1 MMSQAAPF
9 ELQMPN
15 PRRAAHALQALV
27 CCLAVAAMLCLHPFR
42 AQAQPAS
49 AAATAESVAPII
61 TPAALKVLID
71 KKANLRILDIRELM
85 QGDGKTPN
93 YDAGHI
99 PGAIAAPY
107 SSIRGP
113 EKNPGRVL
121 SDQELSQLFRKW
133 GIDTQAHIVIAPVGS
148 DASDFG
154 GAARLFWTLHLAGL
168 KRISILEGG
177 LGAWG
182 ALGYPIETTKNTPAT
197 SGISV
202 KLDRTQIATTN
213 EIAGLIRNRASGKK
227 FLLSDSRPEDYFLG
241 EDKHPSS
248 PRAGT
253 LPGAKNHDHEE
264 WFQLNTSKLLP
275 RDQLESIA
283 KNAGL
288 IGDQELITFCN
299 TGHWSATT
307 WFVLTQL
314 LGQRNIKLYPE
325 STVSWSKSRNPMDN
339 EPSRASVLKQQLKD
353 SVDNLKR

>member
-1 MMSQAAPF
+1 MMSPAAPIK
-9 ELQMPN
+9 LQMPI
-15 PRRAAHALQALV
+15 PRRAPRALQVLIGCLV
-27 CCLAVAAMLCLHPFR
+27 VAAALCSHPVM
-42 AQAQPAS
+42 AQTPPAAAAAS
-49 AAATAESVAPII
+49 AEVVSPII
-61 TPAALKVLID
+61 TPAALKALID

-113 EKNPGRVL
+113 EKNPGRVP
-121 SDQELSQLFRKW
+121 SDQELTQLFRKW
-133 GIDTQAHIVIAPVGS
+133 EIDAQAHIIIAPVGS

-154 GAARLFWTLHLAGL
+154 GAARLFWTLRLAGL

-182 ALGYPIETTKNTPAT
+182 ALGYPIETTKNTPAA
-197 SGISV
+197 SSISV
-202 KLDRTQIATTN
+202 KLDRTQIATTS
-213 EIAGLIRNRASGKK
+213 EIAGLIRNRTSGKK

-241 EDKHPSS
+241 EDKHPAS

-288 IGDQELITFCN
+288 IGDQDVITFCN

-314 LGQRNIKLYPE
+314 LGQSNIKLYPE

-339 EPSRASVLKQQLKD
+339 EPSRATVLKQQLKD